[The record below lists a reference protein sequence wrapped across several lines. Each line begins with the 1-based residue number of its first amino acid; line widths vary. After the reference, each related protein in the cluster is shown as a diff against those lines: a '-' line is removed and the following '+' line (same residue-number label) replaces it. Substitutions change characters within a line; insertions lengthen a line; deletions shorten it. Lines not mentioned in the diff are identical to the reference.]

1 MAKTTKKTE
10 VTVPELSGMVTLIG
24 NGTMQLKKGWEYTV
38 TAEHAKTLIKK
49 GAGEVKQ

>member
-1 MAKTTKKTE
+1 MAKQTTKKE

-24 NGTMQLKKGWEYTV
+24 NGTCHLKKDVEYTV

-49 GAGEVKQ
+49 GAGKVKQ

>member
-1 MAKTTKKTE
+1 MAKQTKKTE

-24 NGTMQLKKGWEYTV
+24 NGTCHLKNGVEYTV
-38 TAEHAKTLIKK
+38 TAEHAKTLIAK